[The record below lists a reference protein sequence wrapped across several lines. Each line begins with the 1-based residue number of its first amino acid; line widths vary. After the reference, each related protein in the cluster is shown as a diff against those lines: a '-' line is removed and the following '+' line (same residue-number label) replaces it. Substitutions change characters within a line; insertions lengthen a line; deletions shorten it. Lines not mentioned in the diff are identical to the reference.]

1 MGCPQC
7 QSDDISDSG
16 ICFAC
21 GYVTSISGT
30 AQESES
36 ESEIEKK
43 ESASETENSESQN
56 HSGLIEVDYSEG
68 EPVKEQAEEKPA
80 WRQELA
86 QRLHEI
92 KQKRESMGLA
102 EQFQARD
109 KKTSMPTQRTQAN
122 HPSISSAARTFESAP
137 VRKPVQKLQS
147 PLPKQKTLQP
157 LSTELSGGKPAPSET
172 AARDVQAL
180 IDNAISGRS
189 SQSPGTDATGGFS
202 NPSME
207 LPSDDE
213 GKLILLSRT
222 LSGLVDLIIVLLCSG
237 VCIIAADF
245 FSGIIALDTVSYL
258 IYSVLFLLT
267 YFFYSIF
274 FLTASSQTIGMMI
287 TDLRVVDAEGGR
299 PSISQLLRRGF
310 GHLASL
316 LVLGLG
322 LLWSLF
328 DRESQCFHDR
338 ISDTRV
344 IRLN

>member
-7 QSDDISDSG
+7 QSDAISDSG
-16 ICFAC
+16 ICLTC

-30 AQESES
+30 AQEPES
-36 ESEIEKK
+36 ELEIGNN
-43 ESASETENSESQN
+43 ESAFETESSESQN

-68 EPVKEQAEEKPA
+68 EPTEEQAEEKPA

-86 QRLHEI
+86 QRLYAI
-92 KQKRESMGLA
+92 KQKRESMSPA
-102 EQFQARD
+102 NQSQARD
-109 KKTSMPTQRTQAN
+109 KNPSIPTLRTQADQ
-122 HPSISSAARTFESAP
+122 PSIVSAPRTFDAAP
-137 VRKPVQKLQS
+137 VRKPVPKPQT

-157 LSTELSGGKPAPSET
+157 LSLELSGEKLAPRDT
-172 AARDVQAL
+172 DGRDVQAL
-180 IDNAISGRS
+180 IDHAVSARS
-189 SQSPGTDATGGFS
+189 SQSAGMDAASGFS
-202 NPSME
+202 DPSIE

-245 FSGIIALDTVSYL
+245 FSGIIALDSISYL
-258 IYSVLFLLT
+258 LFSVLFVLT
-267 YFFYSIF
+267 YFFYSLF
-274 FLTASSQTIGMMI
+274 FLAASSQTIGMMI
-287 TDLRVVDAEGGR
+287 TDLRVVDADEGR
-299 PSISQLLRRGF
+299 PSISQLLRRDF
-310 GHLASL
+310 GYLASL

-344 IRLN
+344 IRFN

>member
-1 MGCPQC
+1 MNCPHC

-16 ICFAC
+16 ICLAC

-30 AQESES
+30 AQDPESEL
-36 ESEIEKK
+36 EI
-43 ESASETENSESQN
+43 ENSESQS

-68 EPVKEQAEEKPA
+68 EPAEEKAEEKPA

-109 KKTSMPTQRTQAN
+109 KKTSIPMPRTQASQ
-122 HPSISSAARTFESAP
+122 PSISTLPRTFETAP
-137 VRKPVQKLQS
+137 VRKPVPKSQT

-157 LSTELSGGKPAPSET
+157 LSLGLSGGIPAPREKD
-172 AARDVQAL
+172 ARDVQAL
-180 IDNAISGRS
+180 IDNAMSGRP
-189 SQSPGTDATGGFS
+189 SQSPGTEPTSGFS
-202 NPSME
+202 DSSME

-222 LSGLVDLIIVLLCSG
+222 LSGLVDFIIVLLCSG
-237 VCIIAADF
+237 FCIIAADF
-245 FSGIIALDTVSYL
+245 FSGIIALDTISYL

-287 TDLRVVDAEGGR
+287 TDLRVVDADGRR

-344 IRLN
+344 IRLC

>member
-16 ICFAC
+16 ICLAC
-21 GYVTSISGT
+21 GYVTSIRGA
-30 AQESES
+30 AQEPES
-36 ESEIEKK
+36 ESEI
-43 ESASETENSESQN
+43 ENSESQN

-68 EPVKEQAEEKPA
+68 QPAEEKEEEKPA

-102 EQFQARD
+102 GQFQARD
-109 KKTSMPTQRTQAN
+109 IKPSIPPQRTQVN
-122 HPSISSAARTFESAP
+122 QPSISSLPQSLEAAP
-137 VRKPVQKLQS
+137 VRKPVPKSQT
-147 PLPKQKTLQP
+147 PPPKQKTLQP
-157 LSTELSGGKPAPSET
+157 LSLGLSGGTPALRET
-172 AARDVQAL
+172 DARDVQAL
-180 IDNAISGRS
+180 IDNAIYGKSP
-189 SQSPGTDATGGFS
+189 QSPGTQPTGGFS
-202 NPSME
+202 DPGME
-207 LPSDDE
+207 RPSDDE

-245 FSGIIALDTVSYL
+245 FSGIIALDTISYL

-287 TDLRVVDAEGGR
+287 TDLRVVDADGGR

-328 DRESQCFHDR
+328 DHECQCFHDR

-344 IRLN
+344 VRL

>member
-7 QSDDISDSG
+7 QSDDISDYG
-16 ICFAC
+16 ICLAC
-21 GYVTSISGT
+21 GYVASIGST
-30 AQESES
+30 AQEPES
-36 ESEIEKK
+36 ESEID
-43 ESASETENSESQN
+43 NNESQS

-68 EPVKEQAEEKPA
+68 EPAEKQAEEKPA

-109 KKTSMPTQRTQAN
+109 NKPSIPIQRTQSGQ
-122 HPSISSAARTFESAP
+122 PPISSTARTFEGAP
-137 VRKPVQKLQS
+137 VRKPVPKPQT

-157 LSTELSGGKPAPSET
+157 LSLGLSGVKPAPRET
-172 AARDVQAL
+172 DARDVQAL
-180 IDNAISGRS
+180 IDSAVSGRS
-189 SQSPGTDATGGFS
+189 SQSPGTDAASGFS
-202 NPSME
+202 DPSME
-207 LPSDDE
+207 RPSDDE

-237 VCIIAADF
+237 GCIIAADF
-245 FSGIIALDTVSYL
+245 FSGIIALDTISYL

-267 YFFYSIF
+267 YFFYSIY

-287 TDLRVVDAEGGR
+287 TDLRVVNADGGR

-344 IRLN
+344 IRLY

>member
-16 ICFAC
+16 ICLTC

-30 AQESES
+30 TQEPEY
-36 ESEIEKK
+36 EIENS
-43 ESASETENSESQN
+43 ESASETENQESQS

-68 EPVKEQAEEKPA
+68 EPAEEKAEEKPA

-109 KKTSMPTQRTQAN
+109 KKPSIPAQRTQASQ
-122 HPSISSAARTFESAP
+122 PSISSLARAFEAVP
-137 VRKPVQKLQS
+137 VKPVPKPQT

-157 LSTELSGGKPAPSET
+157 LNLGLSGGRPEPRET
-172 AARDVQAL
+172 DPRDVQTL

-189 SQSPGTDATGGFS
+189 SQSSDTEPTGGFS
-202 NPSME
+202 YPSME
-207 LPSDDE
+207 LTSDNE

-245 FSGIIALDTVSYL
+245 FSGIIALDTISYL

-287 TDLRVVDAEGGR
+287 TDLRVVDADGGR

-344 IRLN
+344 IRLYDTN

>member
-7 QSDDISDSG
+7 HSDDISDSG
-16 ICFAC
+16 ICLVC
-21 GYVTSISGT
+21 GYVTSISST
-30 AQESES
+30 AQEPES
-36 ESEIEKK
+36 ESEIENS
-43 ESASETENSESQN
+43 ESASEIENSESQS
-56 HSGLIEVDYSEG
+56 HSGLIAVDDSEG
-68 EPVKEQAEEKPA
+68 KPKEGQTAEKPT

-86 QRLHEI
+86 QRLHAI
-92 KQKRESMGLA
+92 KQKREFSGVA
-102 EQFQARD
+102 KQSRARD
-109 KKTSMPTQRTQAN
+109 KKPSISTQRTQTN
-122 HPSISSAARTFESAP
+122 QPSILSAARAFEAAP
-137 VRKPVQKLQS
+137 ARKPVSKPQV

-157 LSTELSGGKPAPSET
+157 LSLGLHGGKPAPKKT
-172 AARDVQAL
+172 DDRDVQAL
-180 IDNAISGRS
+180 IDNAIFGKS
-189 SQSPGTDATGGFS
+189 SQSPGTVAASGFS
-202 NPSME
+202 DPSAE
-207 LPSDDE
+207 LLSDNE

-222 LSGLVDLIIVLLCSG
+222 LSGLVDLIIVLICSG

-245 FSGIIALDTVSYL
+245 FSGIIALDTISYL
-258 IYSVLFLLT
+258 IYSMLFLLT

-328 DRESQCFHDR
+328 DHDSQCFHDR

-344 IRLN
+344 IRFY